1 MSKPIDL
8 THDAVHLSDR
18 QQMIPVFQFEHGYD
32 AYVAKHCV
40 GGEVGRLVTMH
51 TTTEN
56 WGSWETHPVGE
67 ELVLVL
73 SGRAEFI
80 QLVDGVERRVVVGPH
95 ETIIN
100 PAGVAHTANV
110 IEPFAALYI
119 TPAPGTSHR
128 PRE

>member
-1 MSKPIDL
+1 
-8 THDAVHLSDR
+8 
-18 QQMIPVFQFEHGYD
+18 
-32 AYVAKHCV
+32 
-40 GGEVGRLVTMH
+40 MH
-51 TTTEN
+51 TSTEN
-56 WGSWETHPVGE
+56 WGSWETHPSGE

-80 QLVDGVERRVVVGPH
+80 QLIDGVERRVVVGPH
-95 ETIIN
+95 EAIIN